1 MCVTSAAQA
10 EARAL
15 VETLDFL
22 STRSLQLESDTL
34 VLIRA
39 VTGADHFARDGEV
52 LISVAKRKLTGFDDL
67 SLAHSEMQNKMVRY
81 LVKAHRD
88 RRLAFVGCPNPLKPY
103 GLFFVP
109 IQTFCTRDCYL
120 SDDQSF
126 FSDKKRG

>member
-52 LISVAKRKLTGFDDL
+52 LISVAKRKLMGFDDL
-67 SLAHSEMQNKMVRY
+67 SLDHSEMRTRWYIIWLKHIETDAWPL
-81 LVKAHRD
+81 LV
-88 RRLAFVGCPNPLKPY
+88 V
-103 GLFFVP
+103 
-109 IQTFCTRDCYL
+109 QTP
-120 SDDQSF
+120 
-126 FSDKKRG
+126 